1 MSEQTQRHPMRG
13 PHGGPT
19 GMAGEKAKNFKGT
32 IGKLLRYI
40 GNYKF
45 AVLLVCVFA
54 AYLGASLQAQILL
67 FVGVSILTAAVVRP
81 LAKKYADPHKV
92 PTNADRLV
100 GMEGRVTETINND
113 YPTGAVY
120 IDGKTWTARSVDGA
134 VIPKGEMVEIERME
148 GIKLIVRV
156 KATVPAA

>member
-1 MSEQTQRHPMRG
+1 MTDIMVWIWLGVMALAVFVEMST
-13 PHGGPT
+13 
-19 GMAGEKAKNFKGT
+19 MA
-32 IGKLLRYI
+32 LVSVWC
-40 GNYKF
+40 
-45 AVLLVCVFA
+45 AVGALVCVFA

-92 PTNADRLV
+92 PTNVDRLV